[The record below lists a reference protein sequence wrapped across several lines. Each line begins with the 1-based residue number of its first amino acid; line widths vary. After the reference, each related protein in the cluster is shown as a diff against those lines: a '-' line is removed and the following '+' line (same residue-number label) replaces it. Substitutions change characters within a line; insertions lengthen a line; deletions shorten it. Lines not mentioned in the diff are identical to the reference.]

1 MKQQDHLGIGA
12 ISIED
17 KEVVVRAVKSI
28 MAHTGRP
35 DRKHIVTLFRMYH
48 KYVYRSPADTA
59 CPSCVQFIYK
69 FWKQQ
74 FTEWQNDT
82 EENG

>member
-1 MKQQDHLGIGA
+1 MKQQEYLGVGNITTT
-12 ISIED
+12 D
-17 KEVVVRAVKSI
+17 KDEVIRAVKSI
-28 MAHTGRP
+28 QANTGRP
-35 DRKHIVTLFRMYH
+35 DRKYIVTLFRMYH